1 MYHSQSL
8 HFVGFLGFVTLLEDV
23 AAAPPYLGDGG
34 YCLLLFFFLPT
45 RAGEYELCLL
55 ALILL

>member
-1 MYHSQSL
+1 MP
-8 HFVGFLGFVTLLEDV
+8 LLEDV

-34 YCLLLFFFLPT
+34 YCLLLFFFLA

-55 ALILL
+55 ALILLPAAA